1 MIGAVLPLPPPPT
14 EPSAPAGWYEDPW
27 RMAPWRWW
35 NGAVWSA
42 HTGAAKEAK
51 PRLPNWVSPPVV
63 LAAIPTV
70 PGIAIYAVLAPLAI
84 VLGLVPLLIVLP
96 ILAWLDRVEPEPW
109 SSRIHAVLWG
119 AAVAGFISVVVN
131 SLVGFAAGEAIAG
144 IVSAPLVEE
153 GTKAAGL
160 LWAVRRKE
168 LDGVVDGI
176 VYAGWIGLGFAVVE
190 DFAYFALAADQG
202 VLFQTF
208 VLRAILTPFAHPL
221 FTAWTGLAVGMAVS
235 KGKPVF
241 PTALWGLALAVAT
254 HASWN
259 GSLLLAEE
267 VDQPWIVLVAMAL
280 FVALFVA
287 AVVTVIK
294 YRRVE
299 QQHFSDA
306 VPFLA
311 HRYGLPAGDVEVFG
325 SWAAMRSTR
334 KALSRPQR
342 KDFDKVHSTLARLAV
357 LHSQP
362 GEVDHAAEHVLNAQ
376 LQSARNK
383 A

>member
-1 MIGAVLPLPPPPT
+1 MLPLPPPPA
-14 EPSAPAGWYEDPW
+14 EPAAPAGWYGDPW
-27 RMAPWRWW
+27 RTAPWRWW
-35 NGAVWSA
+35 DGTTWTA

-51 PRLPNWVSPPVV
+51 PRLPNWLSPPVV
-63 LAAIPTV
+63 LAALPTV
-70 PGIAIYAVLAPLAI
+70 PGVTIYAVLAPLAI
-84 VLGLVPLLIVLP
+84 VLGLIPLLIVLP

-131 SLVGFAAGEAIAG
+131 SIVGVAIGEAFAG
-144 IVSAPLVEE
+144 VVSAPLIEE
-153 GTKAAGL
+153 SSKAAGL

-190 DFAYFALAADQG
+190 DFTYFALADDQG
-202 VLFQTF
+202 VLLQTF

-221 FTAWTGLAVGMAVS
+221 FTAWTGLAVGLAVS

-241 PTALWGLALAVAT
+241 PTALWGLALAVVT

-259 GSLLLAEE
+259 GSLVLADE
-267 VDQPWIVLVAMAL
+267 VDQPWIVLVAMVL
-280 FVALFVA
+280 FVGLFIAA
-287 AVVTVIK
+287 AVMVIRLRK
-294 YRRVE
+294 VE
-299 QQHFSDA
+299 QQRFSDA

-325 SWAAMRSTR
+325 SWASMKSTR
-334 KALSRPQR
+334 KALPRGQR
-342 KDFDKVHSTLARLAV
+342 KAFDKVHSALARLAV
-357 LHSQP
+357 LHTRE
-362 GEVDHAAEHVLNAQ
+362 GEIDHAVEELLNAK
-376 LQSARNK
+376 LQNARANP
-383 A
+383 